1 MAYSTISLSLGV
13 SLVALGLVTVPAA
26 TAAVYTNGG
35 LSPGVME
42 LMVYSCFSFL
52 LTGMVL
58 ASRGILNLIDSFS
71 ARQEERSTSSWMAKL
86 RFIIRDRSL
95 RTLRLVSGV
104 TYGVLLSVLAG
115 ILVFQPS
122 QNFSTLYH
130 VPIPSTTLVVCCGS
144 IGQMPQL
151 VVYLSN
157 NVGIVVTPIA
167 LVLWFAVSWLVGISA
182 SAAVLAYRIRTVRG
196 NSSLLTTFGSFLGI
210 FSVCPLCAQGVLAA
224 LLGGSGIVLV
234 ALFTS
239 YQGYFIVASIPL
251 LVISPVWT
259 ARSLSKVSA
268 TTCSLPT
275 VERQRRRD

>member
-71 ARQEERSTSSWMAKL
+71 AGQEERSTRSWMAKL
-86 RFIIRDRSL
+86 RFIIRDPSL
-95 RTLRLVSGV
+95 RTLRLVSRM
-104 TYGVLLSVLAG
+104 TYGVLLSVLAE

-130 VPIPSTTLVVCCGS
+130 VPIPSTTFVVCCSS
-144 IGQMPQL
+144 IGQMPHL

-196 NSSLLTTFGSFLGI
+196 NSSLLTTFGGFLGI
-210 FSVCPLCAQGVLAA
+210 FSVCPSCAQGVLAA

-239 YQGYFIVASIPL
+239 YQGYLIVASIPL

-259 ARSLSKVSA
+259 ASSLSKVSA

-275 VERQRRRD
+275 VKRQRRRD

>member
-1 MAYSTISLSLGV
+1 MG
-13 SLVALGLVTVPAA
+13 TV
-26 TAAVYTNGG
+26 
-35 LSPGVME
+35 
-42 LMVYSCFSFL
+42 
-52 LTGMVL
+52 LT
-58 ASRGILNLIDSFS
+58 SRGILDLIDSFS
-71 ARQEERSTSSWMAKL
+71 KNEEERSTRSWLAEL
-86 RFIIRDRSL
+86 RFITCDRSL

-104 TYGVLLSVLAG
+104 TYGILLSILSG
-115 ILVFQPS
+115 ILVFQPAQS
-122 QNFSTLYH
+122 FSTLYH
-130 VPIPSTTLVVCCGS
+130 VGIPSTTFAVCCGS

-167 LVLWFAVSWLVGISA
+167 LVLWFTVSWLVGISA

-196 NSSLLTTFGSFLGI
+196 NSSLLTTLGSFLGI
-210 FSVCPLCAQGVLAA
+210 FSVCPSCAQGVLAA

>member
-1 MAYSTISLSLGV
+1 MAYSTISLSLGF
-13 SLVALGLVTVPAA
+13 SLVALGLVTVPGV

-71 ARQEERSTSSWMAKL
+71 AGQEERSTRSWMAKL

-95 RTLRLVSGV
+95 RTLRLVSGM

-130 VPIPSTTLVVCCGS
+130 VPIPSTTFVVCCGS
-144 IGQMPQL
+144 IGQMPHL

-157 NVGIVVTPIA
+157 NVGIVVTPIG
-167 LVLWFAVSWLVGISA
+167 LVLLFTVSWLIGISA

-196 NSSLLTTFGSFLGI
+196 NSSLLTTLGSFLGI
-210 FSVCPLCAQGVLAA
+210 FSVCPSCAQGVLAA
-224 LLGGSGIVLV
+224 LLGGSGIVLT
-234 ALFTS
+234 ALLTS

-259 ARSLSKVSA
+259 ARSLSKISA

-275 VERQRRRD
+275 VER